1 MRFTKYGQFFAKYG
15 HNFCTGSP
23 NLSRGLKKKLRS
35 TVKYFCTE
43 KRKTRYYFFPLTLAK
58 CQDFIKR
65 FHTNVSDS
73 DGNDID
79 YDDVCEKVKERNP
92 RTFESKFSTQIEKV
106 TPVR

>member
-1 MRFTKYGQFFAKYG
+1 MEVLNDKEFQ
-15 HNFCTGSP
+15 
-23 NLSRGLKKKLRS
+23 LI
-35 TVKYFCTE
+35 
-43 KRKTRYYFFPLTLAK
+43 AK

-92 RTFESKFSTQIEKV
+92 QKFHSGRNPHFLSDEG
-106 TPVR
+106 

>member
-1 MRFTKYGQFFAKYG
+1 MEVLNDKEFQ
-15 HNFCTGSP
+15 
-23 NLSRGLKKKLRS
+23 LI
-35 TVKYFCTE
+35 
-43 KRKTRYYFFPLTLAK
+43 AK

-92 RTFESKFSTQIEKV
+92 LILQATNNRPKTM
-106 TPVR
+106 